1 MAYAP
6 TADGHEALRAAA
18 SLAVRCEAALAV
30 IAVAAPLPWMGLV
43 EPALDGTTLE
53 AAYRDHIAHE
63 LEAAVAD
70 LPESL
75 AVEAEMRSGDPV
87 ALIAAATEDLDLLVC
102 GSRGHGLAGTV
113 VLGSVPRAARGRAL
127 PGARGPAW
135 LRAAARAGARAR
147 RPARPLGVTKRARA
161 SRAAWRRTRRA
172 ARPR

>member
-6 TADGHEALRAAA
+6 TADGHEALRAAT
-18 SLAVRCEAALAV
+18 SLAVRCEAALAM

-113 VLGSVPRAARGRAL
+113 VLGSVSHALLEAARCPVLVVPRGSEQLLEQAL
-127 PGARGPAW
+127 EHGAQPALW
-135 LRAAARAGARAR
+135 A
-147 RPARPLGVTKRARA
+147 
-161 SRAAWRRTRRA
+161 
-172 ARPR
+172 